1 MLNSSYNYKDVL
13 FTAHS
18 FLQTMLK
25 NKAGVIAF
33 MKIIKRRSNKNRNK
47 KSGIAITM
55 VMLSLVLFMTPF
67 INKFSGF
74 FAATI
79 AGITM
84 PDGGREL
91 LFQQIYGNPVET
103 IDPKNNANNKSDL
116 PDIFSSASSGSI
128 LSGNGQL
135 KQIQLSPM
143 PDIDEAHRGKIVNMT
158 IGNTG
163 TNYGNVWIKNSTE
176 KAIDIETLLN
186 SSPDIDS
193 FENGDEQP
201 VVLIYHTHSTESYI
215 NYDGDY
221 YDTQWSGRSQDEQ
234 TNIIA
239 VGEVIADKLRAA
251 GIGVIHDTAVYDSP
265 AYKGA
270 YERSGQ
276 AIDQYLEQYPTIQ
289 VALDIHRDSM
299 TRDDGTKISPV
310 VEIDGKNAAQIM
322 IIAGCETDTS
332 LPNPNWENNL
342 IFAANLQNIIESKYQ
357 GLARPINFMVAQY
370 NQHRSRNSLLIEIGT
385 DSNNINEALYS
396 GWLVGDCLSELL
408 AQYEQ

>member
-1 MLNSSYNYKDVL
+1 
-13 FTAHS
+13 
-18 FLQTMLK
+18 
-25 NKAGVIAF
+25 
-33 MKIIKRRSNKNRNK
+33 
-47 KSGIAITM
+47 M
-55 VMLSLVLFMTPF
+55 VMLSLVLLMTPF

-74 FAATI
+74 FAAAI

-91 LFQQIYGNPVET
+91 LFQQIYGNPVDT

-116 PDIFSSASSGSI
+116 PDIFPSSSNSI
-128 LSGNGQL
+128 SDSNGQL
-135 KQIQLSPM
+135 KQLELSPM
-143 PDIDEAHRGKIVNMT
+143 PDIDEAHRGKILNMT

-163 TNYGNVWIKNSTE
+163 TSYNNVWIKNST
-176 KAIDIETLLN
+176 KRAIDIKSLLN
-186 SSPDIDS
+186 SSPNIDKFKS
-193 FENGDEQP
+193 GDEQP
-201 VVLIYHTHSTESYI
+201 VVLIYHTHSTESFL
-215 NYDGDY
+215 NYSGDY
-221 YDTQWSGRSQDEQ
+221 YDTQWSGRSQDQ
-234 TNIIA
+234 QANIIA
-239 VGEVIADKLRAA
+239 VGEAIADKLRAA

-276 AIDQYLEQYPTIQ
+276 AIEKYLRQYPTIQ
-289 VALDIHRDSM
+289 IALDIHRDSM
-299 TRDDGTKISPV
+299 TRDDGTKISPI

-342 IFAANLQNIIESKYQ
+342 IFAANLQNIIEGKYK

-370 NQHRSRNSLLIEIGT
+370 NQHRCRNSLLIEIGT

-396 GWLVGDCLSELL
+396 GWLVGDCLSDFLK
-408 AQYEQ
+408 QYEQ

>member
-1 MLNSSYNYKDVL
+1 
-13 FTAHS
+13 
-18 FLQTMLK
+18 
-25 NKAGVIAF
+25 
-33 MKIIKRRSNKNRNK
+33 MKRIRKKSRSNANR
-47 KSGIAITM
+47 KSGIVITM
-55 VMLSLVLFMTPF
+55 GMLMLVLLMTPI

-74 FAATI
+74 FAAAVT
-79 AGITM
+79 GITL

-91 LFQQIYGNPVET
+91 LFQEIYGNPVET
-103 IDPKNNANNKSDL
+103 TNPKNNANNQNDL
-116 PDIFSSASSGSI
+116 PDVFSSASSGSF
-128 LSGNGQL
+128 SDNDGQL
-135 KQIQLSPM
+135 RQIELSPM
-143 PDIDEAHRGKIVNMT
+143 PDIDEAHRGKILNMT

-176 KAIDIETLLN
+176 KAIDIESLLN

-193 FENGDEQP
+193 FKSGDEQP
-201 VVLIYHTHSTESYI
+201 IVLIYHTHSTESFI

-221 YDTQWSGRSQDEQ
+221 YDTEWSGRSQDEQ
-234 TNIIA
+234 SNIIA

-299 TRDDGTKISPV
+299 TRDDGTKISPI
-310 VEIDGKNAAQIM
+310 VEINGKNAAQIM
-322 IIAGCETDTS
+322 IIAGCENETS

-396 GWLVGDCLSELL
+396 GWLVGDCLTELL
-408 AQYEQ
+408 GQYEE